1 MIMKNSFVFL
11 FLSISALNVLSINFA
26 DKKDAQLLETREKI
40 NNALVV
46 RNEGTVF
53 RSARRINNR
62 NRITIQQVPGT

>member
-1 MIMKNSFVFL
+1 MKNTFVFL

-26 DKKDAQLLETREKI
+26 DKKDAQLLGTTEKV

-62 NRITIQQVPGT
+62 NGITIQQVPGT